1 MIRLVAIDDHPVI
14 TEGLARWADQ
24 LTHLELVGV
33 ANSLHDLPLLLEDA
47 PEPDVLVLDYRMPGV
62 TGVDSIVDVARR
74 GLAVVVFSSIEDA
87 HVIGALRAGGVR
99 GFVSKSASIRE
110 LISAIEQVASGS
122 TVFPETRDACLP
134 HEELSERE
142 RLVFEQLI
150 LGSTPK
156 EIAYE
161 LDLATSSVYTYA
173 ERVRRKLGVESTA
186 ELVGYAYSVGLLG
199 G

>member
-1 MIRLVAIDDHPVI
+1 MIRLVAIDDHPII

-24 LTHLELVGV
+24 LAHLELLGV
-33 ANSLHDLPLLLEDA
+33 ANALYELPRLLEDGH
-47 PEPDVLVLDYRMPGV
+47 EPDVLVLDYRMPGV
-62 TGVDSIVDVARR
+62 NGVESIIEVARQ
-74 GLAVVVFSSIEDA
+74 GFAVVVFSSIEEV
-87 HVIGALRAGGVR
+87 HIINALRAGGVR
-99 GFVSKSASIRE
+99 AFVSKSSPIRD
-110 LISAIEQVASGS
+110 LIAVIEQVASGN
-122 TVFPETRDACLP
+122 TVFPEAAAVTLP